1 MKSMND
7 WRTSSMKYLLITMLF
22 IFNSYGES
30 PDVVWLYTR
39 KNRIEAYLSFV
50 RAFEGRIS
58 LFTNR
63 ELKGKPVGSFSSRD
77 LKLANDT
84 VCKLRAEHLKEV
96 KIAPYS
102 MDFHRDGKSLFC
114 DYNIHKG
121 KLTSG
126 QLRIYF
132 TENKGDVYGFRSS
145 LVKGE
150 DTYYFRLPGEVK
162 AITDS
167 VESEVIYKGKRLA
180 VIRPSA
186 KEVFEKFVLKDE
198 SIVSYMDRLKK
209 IIKQK
214 NGELILKEMSRCI
227 SDKRRR
233 EKHLEENRKFINEGF
248 PTTKNREEISSAI
261 PDGVNYTSFQDYLN
275 KEEERVLNLFKA
287 DSKNL
292 EVGLE
297 FKRNRIRSVYLR
309 LQMSAGPSLV
319 ISRKGDS
326 CTYLTSLSPWTVDD
340 EVW

>member
-1 MKSMND
+1 
-7 WRTSSMKYLLITMLF
+7 MKYFLITLLF
-22 IFNSYGES
+22 SFSCHGDNRDPGEIVRHFIIKDRLES
-30 PDVVWLYTR
+30 S
-39 KNRIEAYLSFV
+39 LSFV

-63 ELKGKPVGSFSSRD
+63 ELRGKPVGSFSSRD
-77 LKLANDT
+77 IKLGNDT
-84 VCKLRAEHLKEV
+84 VCKLSEEHLKE
-96 KIAPYS
+96 KDIDPYS
-102 MDFHRDGKSLFC
+102 MNFHRYGKSHFC

-121 KLTSG
+121 RMTSG
-126 QLRIYF
+126 KLKIYF
-132 TENKGDVYGFRSS
+132 SENKGEVYGFKSS

-150 DTYYFRLPGEVK
+150 NTYYFRLPGEVK

-186 KEVFEKFVLKDE
+186 KEIFEKFVLKDE

-233 EKHLEENRKFINEGF
+233 EKHLEAKREFINEGF

-261 PDGVNYTSFQDYLN
+261 PEGVNYTSFQDYLN
-275 KEEERVLNLFKA
+275 KEEERILNLFKA

-297 FKRNRIRSVYLR
+297 FKKNRIRSVYLR
-309 LQMSAGPSLV
+309 LKMSAGASLV
-319 ISRKGDS
+319 IGKKDDS
-326 CTYLTSLSPWTVDD
+326 CIYLSSFFPWAVDY
-340 EVW
+340 ELWR

>member
-1 MKSMND
+1 MND
-7 WRTSSMKYLLITMLF
+7 WRTYSMKYLLIAMLF
-22 IFNSYGES
+22 IFNSFGES

-39 KNRIEAYLSFV
+39 KNRTEAYLSFV

-77 LKLANDT
+77 LELANET
-84 VCKLRAEHLKEV
+84 ICKLREEHLEEV

-132 TENKGDVYGFRSS
+132 TENKGDVYGFKSS

-167 VESEVIYKGKRLA
+167 VESQVIYKGKRLA

-186 KEVFEKFVLKDE
+186 KDVFEKFVLKDK
-198 SIVSYMDRLKK
+198 SIVSYIDRLKK
-209 IIKQK
+209 VIKQK
-214 NGELILKEMSRCI
+214 NSELIFKEMVRCI
-227 SDKRRR
+227 SDNKVKESKLTTERDF
-233 EKHLEENRKFINEGF
+233 LYQFF
-248 PTTKNREEISSAI
+248 PTSTKRKEMPSAY

-275 KEEERVLNLFKA
+275 KREGKILNLFKI
-287 DSKNL
+287 DTKDL
-292 EVGLE
+292 EVYLK
-297 FKRNRIRSVYLR
+297 FKASKVYNVDLR
-309 LQMSAGPSLV
+309 LGLIDGASLK
-319 ISRKGDS
+319 IRKQDDS
-326 CTYLTSLSPWTVDD
+326 CIYLSFFSPWPFDD

>member
-1 MKSMND
+1 
-7 WRTSSMKYLLITMLF
+7 MKYLLITLLLSFSSHAETVDIVRHF
-22 IFNSYGES
+22 IIKDRLES
-30 PDVVWLYTR
+30 S
-39 KNRIEAYLSFV
+39 LSFV

-84 VCKLRAEHLKEV
+84 ICKLREDDLEELK
-96 KIAPYS
+96 IDSYS
-102 MDFHRDGKSLFC
+102 MDFHRTGKSLFC

-121 KLTSG
+121 RMTSG
-126 QLRIYF
+126 RLKIYF
-132 TENKGDVYGFRSS
+132 SENKGDVYGFKSS

-186 KEVFEKFVLKDE
+186 KEIFEKFILKDE
-198 SIVSYMDRLKK
+198 SIVSYIDRLKK

-214 NGELILKEMSRCI
+214 DGELILKEMSRCI

-233 EKHLEENRKFINEGF
+233 ENDLEANRKILNERF
-248 PTTKNREEISSAI
+248 PSTKNREDI
-261 PDGVNYTSFQDYLN
+261 PHALPEGVNYTSFQDYLN
-275 KEEERVLNLFKA
+275 KEEERVLNLFKS

-292 EVGLE
+292 EVYIY
-297 FKRNRIRSVYLR
+297 FKKNRIHSVSLS
-309 LQMSAGPSLV
+309 LKMSAGANLEV
-319 ISRKGDS
+319 SRKDES
-326 CTYLTSLSPWTVDD
+326 CFYISYFAPWSFDD
-340 EVW
+340 ELWR